1 MRSDQRPTD
10 RQSCQAGL
18 ATRQARR
25 HSTLPAFRSL
35 TTAKPS
41 QLVWR
46 DLELLGDGLT
56 SPIALETA
64 LLPFFIVHASRKML
78 ITD

>member
-1 MRSDQRPTD
+1 
-10 RQSCQAGL
+10 
-18 ATRQARR
+18 
-25 HSTLPAFRSL
+25 
-35 TTAKPS
+35 
-41 QLVWR
+41 LVWR